1 MATHHG
7 KDGTCKVGSNT
18 VAEIKSWSL
27 DESADTVE
35 DTAMGDSAK
44 TYIVGTTDA
53 SGTITCHWDE
63 TDSSGQG
70 AMTVGS
76 SVTLNLYPE
85 GADTGDTYAS
95 MTALINSVG
104 VSVDMGDIIERSF
117 GFQVTGGVTWG
128 TVS

>member
-7 KDGTCKVGSNT
+7 KLGTCKVGAIT

-35 DTAMGDSAK
+35 DTAMGDSSK

-53 SGTITCHWDE
+53 SGSVTCHWDE
-63 TDSSGQG
+63 TDTTGQG
-70 AMTVGS
+70 AMTVGA

-85 GADTGDTYAS
+85 GADSGDYFAT
-95 MTALINSVG
+95 MTALITGVG
-104 VSVDMGDIIERSF
+104 VSVDMGDIIERSIS
-117 GFQVTGGVTWG
+117 FQASGGVTWG
-128 TVS
+128 TV

>member
-7 KDGTCKVGSNT
+7 KIGTCKVGANT

-35 DTAMGDSAK
+35 DTAMGDTSK

-53 SGTITCHWDE
+53 SGSVTCHWDE
-63 TDSSGQG
+63 TDTTGQG
-70 AMTVGS
+70 AMTVGA

-85 GADTGDTYAS
+85 GADSGDYFAT
-95 MTALINSVG
+95 MTALITGVG
-104 VSVDMGDIIERSF
+104 VSVDMGDIIERSIS
-117 GFQVTGGVTWG
+117 FQASGGVTWG

>member
-7 KDGTCKVGSNT
+7 KLGTCKVGANT

-35 DTAMGDSAK
+35 DTAMGDSSK

-53 SGTITCHWDE
+53 SGSVTCHWDE
-63 TDSSGQG
+63 TDTTGQG
-70 AMTVGS
+70 AMTVGA

-85 GADTGDTYAS
+85 GADTGDYFAT
-95 MTALINSVG
+95 MTALITGVG
-104 VSVDMGDIIERSF
+104 VSVDMGDIIERSIS
-117 GFQVTGGVTWG
+117 FQASGGVTWG
-128 TVS
+128 TV

>member
-7 KDGTCKVGSNT
+7 KLGTCKVGANT

-35 DTAMGDSAK
+35 DTAMGDSSK

-53 SGTITCHWDE
+53 SGSITCHWDE
-63 TDSSGQG
+63 TDTTGQG
-70 AMTVGS
+70 AMTVGA

-85 GADTGDTYAS
+85 GADSGDYFAT
-95 MTALINSVG
+95 MTALITGVG
-104 VSVDMGDIIERSF
+104 VSVDMGDIIERSIS
-117 GFQVTGGVTWG
+117 FQASGGVTWG

>member
-7 KDGTCKVGSNT
+7 KLGTCKVGANT

-35 DTAMGDSAK
+35 DTAMGDSSK
-44 TYIVGTTDA
+44 TYLVGTTDA

-63 TDSSGQG
+63 TDTTGQG
-70 AMTVGS
+70 AMTVGAS
-76 SVTLNLYPE
+76 ITLNLYPE
-85 GADTGDTYAS
+85 GADSGDYFAT

-104 VSVDMGDIIERSF
+104 VSVDMGDVIERSF
-117 GFQVTGGVTWG
+117 GFQASGGVTWG
-128 TVS
+128 TV

>member
-7 KDGTCKVGSNT
+7 KLGTCKVGANT

-35 DTAMGDSAK
+35 DTAMGDSSK

-53 SGTITCHWDE
+53 SGSVTCHWDE
-63 TDSSGQG
+63 TDTTGQG
-70 AMTVGS
+70 AMTVGA

-85 GADTGDTYAS
+85 GADSGDYFAT
-95 MTALINSVG
+95 MTALITGVG
-104 VSVDMGDIIERSF
+104 VSVDMGDIIERSIS
-117 GFQVTGGVTWG
+117 FQASGGVTWG
-128 TVS
+128 AVS

>member
-7 KDGTCKVGSNT
+7 KLGTCKVGANT

-35 DTAMGDSAK
+35 DTAMGDSSK

-53 SGTITCHWDE
+53 SGSVTCHWDE
-63 TDSSGQG
+63 TDTTGQG
-70 AMTVGS
+70 AMTVGA

-85 GADTGDTYAS
+85 GADSGDYFAT
-95 MTALINSVG
+95 MTALITGVG
-104 VSVDMGDIIERSF
+104 VSVDMGDIIERSIS
-117 GFQVTGGVTWG
+117 FQASGGVTWG
-128 TVS
+128 TV